1 MSRKRELGDDELAL
15 WHEVMR
21 DVRRPTRRR
30 KTRAAAPVA
39 EKKTPSKGPPSKTPK
54 AAPAP
59 SAPPQPVVHRGRGI
73 PGLDGAT
80 AERLRKGKIEPDATL
95 DLHGMT
101 QAQAHTRL
109 VSFVRQRH
117 ERGDRC
123 VLIVTGKGSPMRGEP
138 HATARGFVMPERS
151 KAGVLRELAPMWLES
166 AETRALVVGVQP
178 AHARHGGGG
187 AFYVYLRRKTA
198 RA

>member
-1 MSRKRELGDDELAL
+1 M
-15 WHEVMR
+15 
-21 DVRRPTRRR
+21 
-30 KTRAAAPVA
+30 
-39 EKKTPSKGPPSKTPK
+39 
-54 AAPAP
+54 
-59 SAPPQPVVHRGRGI
+59 
-73 PGLDGAT
+73 DGAT
-80 AERLRKGKIEPDATL
+80 SERLRKGKIEPDATL

-101 QAQAHTRL
+101 QALAHARL

-123 VLIVTGKGSPMRGEP
+123 VLIVTGKGSPLRGD
-138 HATARGFVMPERS
+138 AQAAKGGFVMPERS

-166 AETRALVVGVQP
+166 AETRSLVVGVQP

-187 AFYVYLRRKTA
+187 AFYVYLRRKPA